1 MIRGINMNLKGR
13 HLLTLFDYTP
23 EEINYL
29 LDLGI
34 QLKNEYKKHGEH
46 PSIKPL
52 KKSLGMM
59 FEKTSTRTRVSFET
73 GIWELGGQPLFLS
86 FRDTQLVGTGETPSD
101 TAQVL
106 SRYLGGIMARVYKH
120 ETLTELAKYATI
132 PVINGLCNLYHPCQ
146 ILADLQTIKEHKGK
160 LKGLKLVYVGD
171 GNNVAHSLMIGCTKM
186 GMDVSIV
193 CPDNYKPNDEI
204 TKKVE
209 SIAKEMGTKLTITSD
224 IPSGVKGA
232 DVIYTDTWISMG
244 DEAQKEIRLKAFKPF
259 TVDAKLMSYAKN
271 DAIFMHCLP
280 AHRGYEVTDEV
291 IDSKQSVVFDE
302 AENRKH
308 AQKAVMLA
316 LMSD

>member
-1 MIRGINMNLKGR
+1 MKLKGR
-13 HLLTLFDYTP
+13 HMLTLLDFSA
-23 EEINYL
+23 EEITYL
-29 LDLGI
+29 LDLGDE
-34 QLKNEYKKHGEH
+34 LKAEFKKHGGH
-46 PSIKPL
+46 PNRNPL

-86 FRDTQLVGTGETPSD
+86 FRDTQLVGTGETPGD

-120 ETLTELAKYATI
+120 ETLQLLAEHSTI
-132 PVINGLCNLYHPCQ
+132 PIINGLCNLYHPCQ
-146 ILADLQTIKEHKGK
+146 ILADLQTIREHKGK

-171 GNNVAHSLMIGCTKM
+171 GNNVCQSLMIGCTKM
-186 GMDVSIV
+186 GMDVTVV
-193 CPDNYKPNDEI
+193 CPDDYRPDVEI

-209 SIAKEMGTKLTITSD
+209 ELVKKHGTKLEITSD
-224 IPSGVKGA
+224 IPKGVKDA

-244 DEAQKEIRLKAFKPF
+244 EEAQKDIRLKAFKAY
-259 TVDAKLMSYAKN
+259 TVDSKLMSYAKD
-271 DAIFMHCLP
+271 DAIFLHCLP

-308 AQKAVMLA
+308 SQKAVMLA
-316 LMSD
+316 LMGDIAK

>member
-1 MIRGINMNLKGR
+1 MNLKGR
-13 HLLTLFDYTP
+13 HLLTLFDYNP
-23 EEINYL
+23 EEIIYF
-29 LDLGI
+29 LDLGDE
-34 QLKNEYKKHGEH
+34 LKKEFNKHGGH
-46 PSIKPL
+46 PNRKPL

-86 FRDTQLVGTGETPSD
+86 FRDTQLVGTGEATSD
-101 TAQVL
+101 TSQVL

-120 ETLTELAKYATI
+120 KTLTDFAEHSSI
-132 PVINGLCNLYHPCQ
+132 PIINGLCDLYHPCQ
-146 ILADLQTIKEHKGK
+146 ILADLQTIREHKGK

-186 GMDVSIV
+186 GMNVTIV
-193 CPDNYKPNDEI
+193 CPDDYKPDSEI
-204 TKKVE
+204 TKRVE
-209 SIAKEMGTKLTITSD
+209 KIAEKMGTKLVITKD
-224 IPSGVKGA
+224 VPTGVKDA

-244 DEAQKEIRLKAFKPF
+244 DETQKEIRLKAFKEY
-259 TVDAKLMSYAKN
+259 TVDKKLMSYAKN
-271 DAIFMHCLP
+271 DAIFLHCLP

-308 AQKAVMLA
+308 SQKAVMLA

>member
-1 MIRGINMNLKGR
+1 MNLKGR

-23 EEINYL
+23 EEIIYL
-29 LDLGI
+29 LNLGDE
-34 QLKNEYKKHGEH
+34 LKEEFKKHGGH
-46 PSIKPL
+46 PNRKPL

-86 FRDTQLVGTGETPSD
+86 FRDTQLVGTGETTSD
-101 TAQVL
+101 TSQVL

-120 ETLTELAKYATI
+120 KTLTDLAEHSTI
-132 PVINGLCNLYHPCQ
+132 PIINGLCDLYHPCQ
-146 ILADLQTIKEHKGK
+146 ILADLQTIREHKGK

-171 GNNVAHSLMIGCTKM
+171 GNNVAQSLMIGCTKM
-186 GMDVSIV
+186 GMDVTIV
-193 CPDNYKPNDEI
+193 CPDDYKPESEI
-204 TKKVE
+204 TKKVVK
-209 SIAKEMGTKLTITSD
+209 IAEKMDTKLVITKD
-224 IPSGVKGA
+224 VPTGVKDA

-244 DEAQKEIRLKAFKPF
+244 DEAQKEIRLKAFKEY
-259 TVDAKLMSYAKN
+259 TVDKKLMSYAKN
-271 DAIFMHCLP
+271 DAIFLHCLP

-308 AQKAVMLA
+308 SQKAVMLA
-316 LMSD
+316 LMGD

>member
-1 MIRGINMNLKGR
+1 MNLKGR
-13 HLLTLFDYTP
+13 HLLTLLDFTA
-23 EEINYL
+23 EEILYL
-29 LDLGI
+29 LDLADE
-34 QLKNEYKKHGEH
+34 LKEEYKKYGGH
-46 PSIKPL
+46 PDRKPL

-86 FRDTQLVGTGETPSD
+86 FRDTQLVGTGETPAD

-120 ETLTELAKYATI
+120 ETLTSLAEFSTI

-146 ILADLQTIKEHKGK
+146 ILADLQTIREHKGK

-171 GNNVAHSLMIGCTKM
+171 GNNVCHSLMIGCTKM
-186 GMDVSIV
+186 GMDVSVV
-193 CPDNYKPNDEI
+193 CPDIYRPNKEI
-204 TKKVE
+204 TTKVQELAKKH
-209 SIAKEMGTKLTITSD
+209 GTKLEITSD
-224 IPSGVKGA
+224 IPSGVKNA
-232 DVIYTDTWISMG
+232 DVVYTDTWISMG
-244 DEAQKEIRLKAFKPF
+244 DETQKEIRLKAFKDF
-259 TVDAKLMSYAKN
+259 SVDKKLMGHAKA
-271 DAIFMHCLP
+271 DAIFLHCLP
-280 AHRGYEVTDEV
+280 AHRGYEVTDDV

-316 LMSD
+316 LMGD